1 MSPEIFLSFNEI
13 FSLIVIVDLC
23 IEFIGMIMVCLH
35 SELHMY
41 NHKGPLLLLNWK
53 LKVCFVLRMLW
64 IFWELRF
71 LHCCWWRLSSCG
83 MLCHVSW

>member
-1 MSPEIFLSFNEI
+1 VKL

-23 IEFIGMIMVCLH
+23 IEFIGMILVCLN
-35 SELHMY
+35 SELHIY
-41 NHKGPLLLLNWK
+41 NYKGLFMLLNWK

-64 IFWELRF
+64 IFWDLRC
-71 LHCCWWRLSSCG
+71 LQCCCWRLSSCG